1 MQIFLE
7 FTPSLALHF
16 LHNQGAL
23 DQHGHLTERI
33 VDTLLIAFCEDI
45 GTPIVCG
52 GICNTLQNLMTLK
65 LKSNYYD
72 HLHIEVK
79 GRKIFKQMGL
89 KMIPER
95 YMLMILIRSTQ

>member
-33 VDTLLIAFCEDI
+33 VDTLLIALCEDI

-52 GICNTLQNLMTLK
+52 GICNTLQNLK
-65 LKSNYYD
+65 SKSNYYD
-72 HLHIEVK
+72 HYLHIEVK

-89 KMIPER
+89 K
-95 YMLMILIRSTQ
+95 